1 MGSVFRFK
9 EFEINQQGCAMK
21 INTDGVLLGAL
32 ISSKHPL
39 RILDIGTGTGVIA
52 IMLAQQFPHTIVD
65 AVEIDEDAYK
75 ASRLNFENSKFTS
88 RLNAILGSFETMK
101 SVEKYDLIVSNPPFY
116 TNSLH
121 NPDARK
127 KLARHADFDFF
138 DKLLV
143 FANEN
148 ISDHGQLTLI
158 LPVEL
163 AEYIAAEGEKIGLHI
178 VKKILIKSFEET
190 EVIRHI
196 ITLSKLRTEISTEE
210 FIIYESQGV
219 YSDGYR
225 ILLKPFF
232 LAF

>member
-32 ISSKHPL
+32 VHSQHPS

-52 IMLAQQFPHTIVD
+52 MMLAQRFNEAVVD
-65 AVEIDEDAYK
+65 TVEIDEEAYQ
-75 ASRLNFENSKFTS
+75 ASLLNFQNSKFKTRIQGYS
-88 RLNAILGSFETMK
+88 GSFEDLK
-101 SVEKYDLIVSNPPFY
+101 NVDKYDLLVSNPPFY

-127 KLARHADFDFF
+127 KLARHTDFNFF
-138 DKLLV
+138 DKLLL
-143 FANEN
+143 FAKANL
-148 ISDHGQLTLI
+148 SDRGKLNLV

-163 AEYIAAEGEKIGLHI
+163 ADYVVGEGLKLDFHL
-178 VKKILIKSFEET
+178 VKKIDIKSFVDT
-190 EVIRHI
+190 EVIRNI
-196 ITLSKLRTEISTEE
+196 ITLSKVQHKILIEE
-210 FIIYESQGV
+210 FVIYESKGV
-219 YSDGYR
+219 YSQEYKE
-225 ILLKPFF
+225 LLKPFF